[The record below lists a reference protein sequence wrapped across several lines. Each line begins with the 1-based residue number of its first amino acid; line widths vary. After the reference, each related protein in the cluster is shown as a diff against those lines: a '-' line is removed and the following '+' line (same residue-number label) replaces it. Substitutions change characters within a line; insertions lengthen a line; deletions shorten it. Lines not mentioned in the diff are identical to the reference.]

1 MISPF
6 FSAPGNVLDWAYA
19 VAGIKYS
26 YAAHLRDTGT
36 YGFLLPEEWIRPTGE
51 ETAAL
56 VEYLATFISKD
67 PKVCNCPP
75 RIHISADESRLCDN
89 LLLNL
94 NCISTSESYVLSKQ
108 LLENVFSS
116 IFATLSFRTQAE
128 RPMVRPILEP
138 SPFPCAPVFPLGR
151 RMICVG
157 RAQKLEPPPQ
167 TSFAF

>member
-1 MISPF
+1 MNSAF

-56 VEYLATFISKD
+56 VEYLATFIWKD

-75 RIHISADESRLCDN
+75 VSILMLTN
-89 LLLNL
+89 LDYAITF
-94 NCISTSESYVLSKQ
+94 CYT
-108 LLENVFSS
+108 
-116 IFATLSFRTQAE
+116 
-128 RPMVRPILEP
+128 
-138 SPFPCAPVFPLGR
+138 
-151 RMICVG
+151 
-157 RAQKLEPPPQ
+157 
-167 TSFAF
+167 

>member
-6 FSAPGNVLDWAYA
+6 FSAPGNVIDWAYA

-56 VEYLATFISKD
+56 VEYLATFIWKD

-89 LLLNL
+89 FLVNV
-94 NCISTSESYVLSKQ
+94 NCISMSELYVLSKQ
-108 LLENVFSS
+108 LENVFSS
-116 IFATLSFRTQAE
+116 IFA
-128 RPMVRPILEP
+128 
-138 SPFPCAPVFPLGR
+138 PLNLKDF
-151 RMICVG
+151 
-157 RAQKLEPPPQ
+157 RAQVERSMIQHIL
-167 TSFAF
+167 